1 MQKNLQKCQKCG
13 KLGKSR
19 TLCQKAK
26 YVLKKI
32 DKMREWAKI
41 KWNAHIFLE
50 IWKNVQKNSE
60 MHFPS
65 PASRLRTHQ
74 LQKTPDHPQP
84 GQPLTVV
91 RSPGSIP
98 MHSGTGGHGGS
109 PYRTGRGLEV
119 QAASLAFGE
128 ARRLVTFKI
137 APKKKKRKQKNM
149 AEEAVLCVGLCSIL
163 QKNMYPQ
170 FMYSATKFL
179 WPINAHTMQS
189 FSLQFKKWYNT
200 KDIFWVWQNIFPK
213 IRNKHREDSSK
224 RKSVTYSA
232 PKAWRLAFTHS
243 TDENFP
249 QMIFLINKFPSLR
262 WTSSDRITLP
272 GK

>member
-1 MQKNLQKCQKCG
+1 
-13 KLGKSR
+13 
-19 TLCQKAK
+19 
-26 YVLKKI
+26 
-32 DKMREWAKI
+32 
-41 KWNAHIFLE
+41 
-50 IWKNVQKNSE
+50 

-189 FSLQFKKWYNT
+189 FSLQFKSDTTRKTFSGYDKIFFQKSETNT
-200 KDIFWVWQNIFPK
+200 EKTPQKGNLSRTVHQKPDVWLSHIRPTK
-213 IRNKHREDSSK
+213 IS
-224 RKSVTYSA
+224 RK
-232 PKAWRLAFTHS
+232 
-243 TDENFP
+243 
-249 QMIFLINKFPSLR
+249 
-262 WTSSDRITLP
+262 
-272 GK
+272 